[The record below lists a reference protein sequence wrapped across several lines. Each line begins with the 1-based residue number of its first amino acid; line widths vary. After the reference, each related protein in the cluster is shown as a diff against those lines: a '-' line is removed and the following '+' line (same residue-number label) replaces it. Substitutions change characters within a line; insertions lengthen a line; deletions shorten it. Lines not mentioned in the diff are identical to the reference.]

1 MGRNADHLN
10 YSDTLLARVTERK
23 QSRFFLKERNQKERK
38 NEISKH

>member
-23 QSRFFLKERNQKERK
+23 QSRFFLKEREKPKRKEK
-38 NEISKH
+38 